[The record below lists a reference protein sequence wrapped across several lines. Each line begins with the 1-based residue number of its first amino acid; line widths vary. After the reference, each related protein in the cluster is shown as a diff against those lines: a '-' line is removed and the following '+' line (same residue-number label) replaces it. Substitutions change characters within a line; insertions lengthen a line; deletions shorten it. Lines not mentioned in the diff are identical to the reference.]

1 MLTTVGEVGGL
12 GGGRGIKQ
20 KRKKKEKELRNTD
33 KSVDKGQGVQGR

>member
-12 GGGRGIKQ
+12 GGGIGIKQ